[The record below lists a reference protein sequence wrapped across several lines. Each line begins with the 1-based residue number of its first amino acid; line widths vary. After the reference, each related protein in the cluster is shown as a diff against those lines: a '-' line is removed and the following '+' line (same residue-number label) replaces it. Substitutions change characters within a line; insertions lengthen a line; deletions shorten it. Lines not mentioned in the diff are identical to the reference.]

1 MANTLKDGEIA
12 YIQGSGKKPYELKN
26 TGGVYSCSCPAW
38 KNQGVAIDQRTCKHL
53 RVHLGSAHE
62 DARLDKL
69 NRAEVLAWADAGG
82 GIPEDGILAAAP
94 IDSNVEIRKIVKGQT
109 IAEAKGI
116 DQNIILNR
124 AKEQGRKLR
133 PDEKAQLNGPPVLLA
148 HKYEGDVNPVGW
160 WFSEKMDGVRC
171 YFDGE
176 NLISRQG
183 NIYHAPAWFKALLP
197 RGVVL
202 DGELW
207 MGRGKF
213 QQTISVV
220 KRLEADDRWHDVR
233 YMIYDAPHPT
243 LVFEQ
248 RMQWLKDN
256 VTENDN
262 IHVVDQRQILTIEH
276 LKANLRA
283 VLEQKGEGLMLRQSG
298 SLYEAGRSY
307 TLLKVKQF
315 HDDEAVVIGY
325 SPGKGRH
332 KGVVGALE
340 VRLKNGKEFKLGT
353 GLNDA
358 DRRDPPP
365 IGSTVTF
372 SFQELSDDG
381 VPKFAAFL
389 RVRSCE

>member
-1 MANTLKDGEIA
+1 MSNTLKDGEIA

-26 TGGVYSCSCPAW
+26 TGGVFSCSCPSW
-38 KNQGVAIDQRTCKHL
+38 RNQSKNIDMRSCKHL
-53 RVHLGSAHE
+53 RAHLGNAHE
-62 DARLDKL
+62 DARLGNKSTEL
-69 NRAEVLAWADAGG
+69 V
-82 GIPEDGILAAAP
+82 
-94 IDSNVEIRKIVKGQT
+94 IDSNVEVRKIVKGQT

-148 HKYEGDVNPVGW
+148 HKYEGDINPVGW
-160 WFSEKMDGVRC
+160 WFSEKLDGVRC

-243 LVFEQ
+243 LTFEQ
-248 RMQWLKDN
+248 RTQWLKDN
-256 VTENDN
+256 ITENDN
-262 IHVVDQRQILTIEH
+262 ILVVNQQQIISIGH

-283 VLEQKGEGLMLRQSG
+283 VLERKGEGLMLRQSG

-358 DRRDPPP
+358 DRRDPPL

-381 VPKFAAFL
+381 VPKFAAFI
-389 RVRSCE
+389 RVRDY